1 MRPLGR
7 TLTGAW
13 IETTNLAEDVVES
26 MRRTLTGAWI
36 ETRDN
41 RSSSA
46 SSRGRTLTGAWIETK
61 KLSRKENERIVAPSR
76 VRGLKQYLRS

>member
-36 ETRDN
+36 ETHK
-41 RSSSA
+41 
-46 SSRGRTLTGAWIETK
+46 TGGPPAD
-61 KLSRKENERIVAPSR
+61 SQSHPHRCVD
-76 VRGLKQYLRS
+76 